1 MCGSRPAIS
10 SSRHG
15 IAELAAALAAA
26 GLLAA
31 CGKPAPTGYQGYI
44 EGEFVNLASPF
55 AGQLQKLHVR
65 RGTQVAEG
73 QPVFVLEQANEQAA
87 RVEEEQRLRS
97 AEAKLSNLQIG
108 RRTPEVDAIRA
119 QLAQAQA
126 ARELSRTQLAQQERL
141 FKSGFI
147 SAERMVE
154 VRAAFQ
160 RDAAKVA
167 EAEAQI
173 RTALLPLGR
182 SAELSGALGEAEA
195 ARASLAQATWRL
207 QQKSIAA
214 PAAGFVQDT
223 FFVEGEWVPA
233 GRPIA
238 ALLPPG
244 NVKARFFVP
253 EAVVGSLASGQG
265 VEIACDGCGAAIPAR
280 ITFISAQ
287 AEFTPPVLYSKESRS
302 KLVFLVEARP
312 DPKDAARLHPGQP
325 VDVKVAAK

>member
-1 MCGSRPAIS
+1 MCGSRPAIFL
-10 SSRHG
+10 SR
-15 IAELAAALAAA
+15 ARFTAAAA
-26 GLLAA
+26 GLAAAVLLDA
-31 CGKPAPTGYQGYI
+31 CGKPAPPGYSGYI

-65 RGTQVAEG
+65 RGNQVNEG

-87 RVEEEQRLRS
+87 RHEEEERLKS

-108 RRTPEVDAIRA
+108 RRTPEGDAIRA

-160 RDAAKVA
+160 RDTGRVS

-182 SAELSGALGEAEA
+182 SAELTGALGDAEA
-195 ARASLAQATWRL
+195 ARAALAQATWRL
-207 QQKSIAA
+207 QQKSVAA

-233 GRPIA
+233 GRPVA

-253 EAVVGSLASGQG
+253 ETAVGALAPGQG
-265 VEIACDGCGAAIPAR
+265 VEISCDGCGAPVAAK

-287 AEFTPPVLYSKESRS
+287 AEFTPPIIYSRESRA

-312 DPKDAARLHPGQP
+312 DPASAARLHPGQP
-325 VDVKVAAK
+325 VDVKMGAK

>member
-1 MCGSRPAIS
+1 MSDSRPATSLS
-10 SSRHG
+10 SVRAAAAG
-15 IAELAAALAAA
+15 AMLGAAALV
-26 GLLAA
+26 GG
-31 CGKPAPTGYQGYI
+31 CDKPAPSGYPGYI
-44 EGEFVNLASPF
+44 EGEFINLASPF

-65 RGTQVAEG
+65 RGLQVTEG
-73 QPVFVLEQANEQAA
+73 QPLFILEQANEQAA
-87 RVEEEQRLRS
+87 RVEGEQRLKS
-97 AEAKLSNLQIG
+97 AEAKLANLEIG
-108 RRTPEVDAIRA
+108 RRTPEIDTFRA

-147 SAERMVE
+147 SGERMVE

-160 RDAAKVA
+160 RDVA
-167 EAEAQI
+167 RVSEAEAQI
-173 RTALLPLGR
+173 RAALLPLGR
-182 SAELSGALGEAEA
+182 NAELAGALSDAQA
-195 ARASLAQATWRL
+195 ARAALAQATWRL
-207 QQKSIAA
+207 EQKSVSA

-233 GRPIA
+233 GRPVA

-253 EAVVGSLASGQG
+253 EAVIGSLAPGQS
-265 VEIACDGCGAAIPAR
+265 VEIACDGCGVPVAAK

-287 AEFTPPVLYSKESRS
+287 AEFTPPIIYSKESRA

-312 DPKDAARLHPGQP
+312 DPRDAPRLHPGQP
-325 VDVKVAAK
+325 VDVRIGAK

>member
-1 MCGSRPAIS
+1 MYST
-10 SSRHG
+10 G
-15 IAELAAALAAA
+15 IAARIVLLSGAAMLAGCA
-26 GLLAA
+26 
-31 CGKPAPTGYQGYI
+31 KPAPSGYQGYV

-65 RGTQVAEG
+65 RGNQVAQG
-73 QPVFVLEQANEQAA
+73 QPIFVLEQANEQAA
-87 RVEEEQRLRS
+87 RMEEEQRLKS

-160 RDAAKVA
+160 RDVARVA

-182 SAELSGALGEAEA
+182 SAELSGALGDAEA

-207 QQKSIAA
+207 QQKSVAA
-214 PAAGFVQDT
+214 PAASFVQDT

-233 GRPIA
+233 GRPVA

-244 NVKARFFVP
+244 NVKVRFFVP
-253 EAVVGSLASGQG
+253 ETIVGSLSPGQAA
-265 VEIACDGCGAAIPAR
+265 EIACDGCGAPIAAR
-280 ITFISAQ
+280 ITFISSQ
-287 AEFTPPVLYSKESRS
+287 AEYTPPVIYSKESRS

-312 DPKDAARLHPGQP
+312 DPKDAVRLHPGQP

>member
-1 MCGSRPAIS
+1 MRSGTATACA
-10 SSRHG
+10 
-15 IAELAAALAAA
+15 AVLAASV
-26 GLLAA
+26 LLGG
-31 CGKPAPTGYQGYI
+31 CDKPAPTGYQGYI

-65 RGTQVAEG
+65 RGNQVAEG

-87 RVEEEQRLRS
+87 RVEEEQRLKS

-160 RDAAKVA
+160 RDVARVA

-182 SAELSGALGEAEA
+182 SAELSGALGDTEA

-207 QQKSIAA
+207 QQKSVSA
-214 PAAGFVQDT
+214 PAASLVQDT

-233 GRPIA
+233 GRPVA

-253 EAVVGSLASGQG
+253 ETAVGSLSPGQR
-265 VEIACDGCGAAIPAR
+265 VEIACDGCGTSIAAK

-287 AEFTPPVLYSKESRS
+287 AEYTPPVIYSKESRS
-302 KLVFLVEARP
+302 KLVFLIEARP

-325 VDVKVAAK
+325 VDVKVSAR

>member
-1 MCGSRPAIS
+1 MRSGTATACA
-10 SSRHG
+10 
-15 IAELAAALAAA
+15 AVLAASV
-26 GLLAA
+26 LLGG
-31 CGKPAPTGYQGYI
+31 CDKPAPTGYQGYI

-65 RGTQVAEG
+65 RGNQVAEG

-87 RVEEEQRLRS
+87 QVQEEQRLKS

-160 RDAAKVA
+160 RDVARVA

-182 SAELSGALGEAEA
+182 SAELSGALGDTEA

-207 QQKSIAA
+207 QQKSVSA
-214 PAAGFVQDT
+214 PAASLVQDT

-233 GRPIA
+233 GRPVA

-253 EAVVGSLASGQG
+253 ETAVGSLSPGQR
-265 VEIACDGCGAAIPAR
+265 VEIACDGCGTPIAAK

-287 AEFTPPVLYSKESRS
+287 AEYTPPVIYSKESRS
-302 KLVFLVEARP
+302 KLVFLIEARP

-325 VDVKVAAK
+325 VDVKVSAR